1 MFFARFQCGRMQ
13 AGLTPVKSDKL
24 KDCKNIHRQAM
35 RVRVS
40 FAYGFTVTVKFKTS
54 IKTLLLCIA
63 VFGTFKVLNINCIFY
78 NLTSFPCP
86 CCYMSRAIYK
96 LLQGKF
102 NEYIKLNIM
111 AAPVAAAFVFL
122 LFKNTVKK
130 FSKSLAL
137 ISYTILTI
145 NIIYYIWRII
155 KFHL

>member
-1 MFFARFQCGRMQ
+1 
-13 AGLTPVKSDKL
+13 
-24 KDCKNIHRQAM
+24 
-35 RVRVS
+35 
-40 FAYGFTVTVKFKTS
+40 
-54 IKTLLLCIA
+54 
-63 VFGTFKVLNINCIFY
+63 
-78 NLTSFPCP
+78 
-86 CCYMSRAIYK
+86 MSRAIYK